1 MQHETKK
8 PIILHQ
14 RYMVNR
20 LWRRFNSNTLCNRG
34 LETNQTKTNSDIHD
48 WCDQCCMR
56 CLLAAVGIPW
66 DSGVGVFLFRTWGL
80 PGQFWSNKN
89 DSVEPLNH
97 VEHCKVCHFHNVD
110 PGFHCVFFDMEALLQ
125 RLWTLKEFPFDA
137 FVLLYFSQWWGTLQ
151 TSPYKLFTQG
161 RMGTMPSHE

>member
-66 DSGVGVFLFRTWGL
+66 DSGVGVFFFRTWGL

-89 DSVEPLNH
+89 DSVEPMNRD
-97 VEHCKVCHFHNVD
+97 EHSRHRPSQAAQNAAACRSA
-110 PGFHCVFFDMEALLQ
+110 PEAAGGRRPEAGGRSWKMSEAKMQ
-125 RLWTLKEFPFDA
+125 RI
-137 FVLLYFSQWWGTLQ
+137 VQ
-151 TSPYKLFTQG
+151 
-161 RMGTMPSHE
+161 